1 MPPDPAE
8 VFRAL
13 CETRALR
20 WRTGSIAEEHNGDGW
35 IGHAVDPLQA
45 WAERTGLVQLIGQ
58 DEVQNIMAEAFVAV
72 RGHE

>member
-1 MPPDPAE
+1 MPDPTE

-13 CETRALR
+13 CESRAYR
-20 WRTGSIAEEHNGDGW
+20 WREGGIAAEHGGDNW

-58 DEVQNIMAEAFVAV
+58 DRVQEIMAEAFVAV